1 MDGSAHRCLTADR
14 YTPKPNQRDTGTQK
28 ATQEKELTFEE
39 RVKRLEKIVL
49 DQMK

>member
-1 MDGSAHRCLTADR
+1 MEVHRCLTANR
-14 YTPKPNQRDTGTQK
+14 YTEPNQRDTGTQK

-49 DQMK
+49 DQRK